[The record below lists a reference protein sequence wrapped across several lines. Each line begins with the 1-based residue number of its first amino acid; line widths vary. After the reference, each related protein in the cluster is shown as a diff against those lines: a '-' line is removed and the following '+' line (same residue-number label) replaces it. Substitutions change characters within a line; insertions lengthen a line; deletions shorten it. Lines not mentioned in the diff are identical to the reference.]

1 MNKLKS
7 FFKYDRVF
15 LLVILLIGLLTT
27 FSYGVYFDQ
36 VSEQTILFS
45 NIKEYVL
52 RFGGTDSKLVQDMT
66 AADITEI
73 SLDKER
79 DHGIAPFYPAGIVWY
94 INQASPYAGSIFWH
108 MYTFLMVFVGICSL
122 YYLCEGLF
130 GSHKLASFVTLLFFL
145 SPRMFAESHY
155 NNKDMVLLSLVLT
168 CFYCGYRLI
177 CKPSWKNVCIYA
189 VAGAFLFNVKIIGA
203 YFFGLIGLYA
213 LLYFICTKQFNRD
226 ILVRMIT
233 CILLWLGVFMLIT
246 PATWVGPIE
255 YVQYVFGN
263 AVDFSRWSSYIL
275 FNGTMIHKEITGIP
289 ESYLPRLILF
299 STPLGI
305 LALTAAGGILLVIN
319 VLKKRFRDIW
329 QREGYVTLLI
339 FAGLVPIVF
348 AIISDTSLYNGW
360 RHFYFTYASLIMA
373 AGYGAYGLNQLLRSK
388 LTSPLRF
395 SGAGIYVAVLTLG
408 ILLNHP
414 FEYCYYNP
422 LAGKNIEFK
431 YDMDYW
437 DLSVWQAYETIL
449 EDAENK
455 DEILVSAFNAPITY
469 GMGISRE
476 ALPADDRERIV
487 VIEEWEKAEYLVV
500 NMTYTVMYNF
510 EDYQLVKAEY
520 ELIETFDSYGNIVC
534 EVYKKVK

>member
-7 FFKYDRVF
+7 FFKYDRAF

-45 NIKEYVL
+45 NIKEYAL
-52 RFGGTDSKLVQDMT
+52 RLGGADSKLVQDMT

-79 DHGIAPFYPAGIVWY
+79 DHGIAPYYPAGIVWY
-94 INQASPYAGSIFWH
+94 INQASPYAGSVFWH
-108 MYTFLMVFVGICSL
+108 IYTFLLVFVGICSL
-122 YYLCEGLF
+122 YYLCKGLF
-130 GSHKLASFVTLLFFL
+130 RSQKLASFVTLLFFL

-177 CKPSWKNVCIYA
+177 MKPSWKNVCIYA

-213 LLYFICTKQFNRD
+213 LVYFISTKQFNKG
-226 ILVRMIT
+226 ILAKMVT
-233 CILLWLGVFMLIT
+233 CILLWLSVFMLIT
-246 PATWVGPIE
+246 PATWIGPIK

-275 FNGTMIHKEITGIP
+275 FNGTLIHKEITGIP

-305 LALTAAGGILLVIN
+305 LALTAIGGILLVIN
-319 VLKKRFRDIW
+319 LFRKRTSRIW
-329 QREGYVTLLI
+329 QCEGYVTLLI
-339 FAGLVPIVF
+339 FTGLVPIVF
-348 AIISDTSLYNGW
+348 AMIANTSLYNGW

-373 AGYGAYGLNQLLRSK
+373 TGYGVYGLNCLLRNK
-388 LTSPLRF
+388 LKSPLRLG
-395 SGAGIYVAVLTLG
+395 SAGVYVAILALG

-437 DLSVWQAYETIL
+437 DLSVWQAYEAIL
-449 EDAENK
+449 EDAEDNNK
-455 DEILVSAFNAPITY
+455 ILVSAFNASIIY
-469 GMGISRE
+469 GMGISQE
-476 ALPADDRERIV
+476 ALPAEDKERIE
-487 VIEEWEKAEYLVV
+487 VIEDWERAEYLVV

-510 EDYQLVKAEY
+510 EDYQRVKAEY
-520 ELIETFDSYGNIVC
+520 ELIESFDSYGNIVC